1 MAVQLGVATRNARLD
16 AIEGAGGLGTS
27 PIMTIKTGAQPANC
41 ATANSGTVLATITLP
56 SDWMAVASGGTKT
69 LSGTWTQASA
79 NAGGQA
85 AHFRI
90 HTNPG
95 NVCEMQ
101 GSVSNTGG
109 GGDLK
114 LDNDTIVAGQTVTIT
129 AFTLT
134 DGNA

>member
-1 MAVQLGVATRNARLD
+1 MAVQLGTATRNARLD

-27 PIMTIKTGAQPANC
+27 PIMTIRTLAQPANC
-41 ATANSGTVLATITLP
+41 GAANAGTVLATINLP
-56 SDWMAVASGGTKT
+56 SDWMAAASGGTK
-69 LSGTWTQASA
+69 AI
-79 NAGGQA
+79 AGGPWQDTTADAGGLA

-101 GSVSNTGG
+101 GSVGMGT
-109 GGDLK
+109 GDLQ
-114 LDNDTIVAGQTVTIT
+114 LDNTTIVAGQTVSIT